1 LKKSGFASSGFIFL
15 EVKKMAIDPATAKLI
30 AKAAVDIVTDEEKRK
45 RTLILILAP
54 TIGLLLL
61 IALIVYI
68 ITSPLSLLV
77 GWLLPNE
84 ISVVEDFQKGYG
96 YNQSIGIFENDYLDG
111 NGIDYG
117 DIVFTD
123 GSTNVVYFNQL
134 DSKYANEPYG
144 TDKIGTH
151 GCGPTSLAIVVSSLT
166 DQIVDPIQMSEW
178 SVNNGGWCA
187 GNGSYH
193 SLIPNAAKA
202 FGLNVEGDVQSD
214 PQKIIDALSS
224 GKLVIALMSK
234 GHFTSSGHF
243 IVLRG
248 VTADGKILVADPASK
263 NRSEQEWDF
272 NIILDEAR
280 KGASAGGAFW
290 IISP

>member
-1 LKKSGFASSGFIFL
+1 
-15 EVKKMAIDPATAKLI
+15 MAIDPATAKIL
-30 AKAAVDIVTDEEKRK
+30 AKLAVDVATDAEKRK
-45 RTLILILAP
+45 KLLIIILAP

-61 IALIVYI
+61 IAFIVYLL
-68 ITSPLSLLV
+68 TSPLSLLL
-77 GWLLPNE
+77 GWLLPDE
-84 ISVVEDFQKGYG
+84 IKVVENFQMEYG
-96 YNQSIGIFENDYLDG
+96 YNQSIGIHENDYITG
-111 NGIDYG
+111 SGIDYG
-117 DIVFTD
+117 EIIFTD
-123 GSTNVVYFNQL
+123 GAVEVVYYNQL

-151 GCGPTSLAIVVSSLT
+151 GCGPTALAIVVSSLI
-166 DQIVDPIQMSEW
+166 DQPVDPIQMAEW
-178 SVNNGGWCA
+178 AVANGGWCE

-202 FGLNVEGDVQSD
+202 FGLNVQGDVQSD
-214 PQKIIDALSS
+214 PQKIVDALAS

-263 NRSEQEWDF
+263 SRSEKEWDF
-272 NIILDEAR
+272 SIILDEAR
-280 KGASAGGAFW
+280 KGAAAGGAFW
-290 IISP
+290 IIG

>member
-1 LKKSGFASSGFIFL
+1 
-15 EVKKMAIDPATAKLI
+15 MAIDPASAKLLAKLAADI
-30 AKAAVDIVTDEEKRK
+30 AADAEKR
-45 RTLILILAP
+45 RRLSALILAP
-54 TIGLLLL
+54 AIGFLLL
-61 IALIVYI
+61 AAFIVYI
-68 ITSPLSLLV
+68 ITSPLSLLT

-84 ISVVEDFQKGYG
+84 LSIIEDFQKDYG
-96 YNQSIGIFENDYLDG
+96 YNQSIGIYDSDYLSG
-111 NGIDYG
+111 SEIDYG
-117 DIVFTD
+117 EITFTD
-123 GSTNVVYFNQL
+123 GVTPVVYFNQL

-151 GCGPTSLAIVVSSLT
+151 GCGPTALAIVISSLSG
-166 DQIVDPIQMSEW
+166 QISDPVQMAEW
-178 SVNNGGWCA
+178 SVANGGWCE

-193 SLIPNAAKA
+193 SLIPAAAKA
-202 FGLNVEGDVQSD
+202 FGLNVEGDVQNT
-214 PQKIIDALSS
+214 PQRIVDALSA

-263 NRSEQEWDF
+263 SRSEKEWDF
-272 NIILDEAR
+272 GLILDETR

-290 IISP
+290 IIG